1 MMMKKTLTSLDHPI
15 SVRGLSK
22 RFVVKTTQDANPS
35 TTGWFGSSRKH
46 ILRQN
51 LFAVNDVSLTIGSSE
66 LFGLLGPNG
75 AGKTTLIRMLC
86 TLLWPTDGTAQVN
99 GYDIRK
105 MPRHVRASIGTVLDV
120 DMGWYDRLSCRQNLA
135 FYSQISGFSPSHVR
149 RRVDEVLRTVGLGE
163 RGDERFQKL
172 SSGMRRKLD
181 VARALLPDPPVL
193 LLDEPTVGMDPHSGR
208 NLRQFIK
215 NELCGE
221 QGRTILL
228 TTHNMFEAEQICDR
242 VAIMH
247 KGRIIAIDAPDRI
260 KNLVK
265 SDTTIIVVAGNA
277 TSRLVDSIAEL
288 EDVITV
294 TSRPISTFPNALR
307 IESHVKNASVA
318 ATISQIVTQSGGLLY
333 SVRAEEPTLEDAL
346 VKLTGEP

>member
-1 MMMKKTLTSLDHPI
+1 MMMEKTLASLDPI

-35 TTGWFGSSRKH
+35 ITGWFFSSRKR

-51 LFAVNDVSLTIGSSE
+51 LFAVNNVTFTISSSE

-75 AGKTTLIRMLC
+75 AGKTTLIKMLC

-105 MPRHVRASIGTVLDV
+105 APRQVRASTGTVLDV
-120 DMGWYDRLSCRQNLA
+120 DMGWYGRLSCRQNLA
-135 FYSQISGFSPSHVR
+135 FYLQISGFPPSHVR

-163 RGDERFQKL
+163 REDERYQKL

-208 NLRQFIK
+208 NLRKFIK
-215 NELCGE
+215 NELCRE

-247 KGRIIAIDAPDRI
+247 KGRIIAIDTPDRV

-265 SDTTIIVVAGNA
+265 SDTTIIVVTGNA
-277 TSRLVDSIAEL
+277 TSRLVDSIADL
-288 EDVITV
+288 EDVISM
-294 TSRPISTFPNALR
+294 TSRPISSFPNSLR
-307 IESHVKNASVA
+307 IEARVKNASA
-318 ATISQIVTQSGGLLY
+318 SATISQIVTQSGGLLY
-333 SVRAEEPTLEDAL
+333 SIRTEEPTLEDAL